1 MIGILISLDKFNAAA
16 ACSFDVFR
24 LNTCAAELLRE
35 VISVG
40 GLDETPP
47 NVFLLVAALTATAR
61 AGDPARS
68 R

>member
-1 MIGILISLDKFNAAA
+1 LFARWLLNA
-16 ACSFDVFR
+16 R
-24 LNTCAAELLRE
+24 AAELLGE
-35 VISVG
+35 VVG
-40 GLDETPP
+40 VDRARETPT